1 LNRARVLAVG
11 TANPDKLRE
20 LRKLLGGLGV
30 RVLPVAAFGRPPRVA
45 ENGRTFEENASKKAR
60 VYSRFTGGLVL
71 ADDSGLCVPS
81 LRNRPGV
88 YSARFAGPGC
98 TYADN
103 NAKLLRL
110 LEGRPARARRAF
122 FISTVALYRAG
133 KKVGVFRGTVWGRIA
148 PRPAGSNGFGYDPV
162 FVARGHRDTFAEMS
176 PDQKN
181 RLSHRGRALARAK
194 RFLRAYFRLPGRRAS

>member
-1 LNRARVLAVG
+1 LNSTRLLVVG
-11 TANPDKLRE
+11 TANPEKLRE
-20 LRKLLGGLGV
+20 LRRLLAGLGV
-30 RVLPVAAFGRPPRVA
+30 RVRPVTAFGRPPRVV

-60 VYSRFTGGLVL
+60 AYSRFTGALVL

-122 FISTVALYRAG
+122 FTSTVALYRAG
-133 KKVGVFRGTVWGRIA
+133 KRVGVFRGVVWGRIA

-162 FVARGHRDTFAEMS
+162 FIARGCRRTFAEM
-176 PDQKN
+176 PPARKN
-181 RLSHRGRALARAK
+181 RLSHRGKALERAK
-194 RFLRAYFRLPGRRAS
+194 RFLRGYFKLPGRRAS